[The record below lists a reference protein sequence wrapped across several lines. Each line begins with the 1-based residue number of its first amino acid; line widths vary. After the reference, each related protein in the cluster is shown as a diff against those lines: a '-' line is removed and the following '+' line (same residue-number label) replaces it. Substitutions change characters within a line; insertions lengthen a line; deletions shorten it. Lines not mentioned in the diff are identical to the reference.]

1 MGSKNLNLDR
11 QILSLGTVEGEG
23 YSHPHTRI
31 KKQVVVVVNL
41 NFHRHI
47 HHMGFN
53 ILTRTASPQEVLD
66 KAGVVV
72 VVVAS

>member
-1 MGSKNLNLDR
+1 M
-11 QILSLGTVEGEG
+11 VEN
-23 YSHPHTRI
+23 HTHTRI
-31 KKQVVVVVNL
+31 KKQAVVVVNL

-53 ILTRTASPQEVLD
+53 ILTKTASPQEVLD